1 MISIKELERL
11 TGVNFFANVPNA
23 PESKAVAEDWGL

>member
-11 TGVNFFANVPNA
+11 TGVDFFAGVNA
-23 PESKAVAEDWGL
+23 PENTARAEDWGL